1 MITKKSEVLELLKR
15 YESILAPI
23 INKPCT
29 LTFDIHRIE
38 HVNVHS
44 IEIAKTTG
52 MKNAPDKRQSDEG
65 KNKSPMLFKLH
76 TDQGDL
82 FFAFDDTIVSSLG
95 NGVRF
100 RIAAEKVFDVDLRI
114 E

>member
-1 MITKKSEVLELLKR
+1 MITKKSEAIELLKR
-15 YESILAPI
+15 YEILFAPI

-29 LTFDIHRIE
+29 LTFDKHKIE
-38 HVNVHS
+38 HVNVLG

-52 MKNAPDKRQSDEG
+52 MKNAPDKRQSEDG
-65 KNKSPMLFKLH
+65 KNKSPMVFRVK

-82 FFAFDDTIVSSLG
+82 IFTFDDTFISSLG
-95 NGVRF
+95 NGIRLRVG
-100 RIAAEKVFDVDLRI
+100 ESLDVDLRM